1 MNNKETLEK
10 IYKLNNDLYAKID
23 TCIGD
28 IVLSRLH
35 QERDV
40 EEMAIFNMQTLMNVT
55 LQHLC
60 WANQELEKIL
70 DENGNS

>member
-10 IYKLNNDLYAKID
+10 IYRLNNDLYAQID

-28 IVLSRLH
+28 IVFARLH
-35 QERDV
+35 KKRDV
-40 EEMAIFNMQTLMNVT
+40 EAQAIFNMQTLMNVT

-60 WANQELEKIL
+60 FVNQELEKIL
-70 DENGNS
+70 EDKK

>member
-1 MNNKETLEK
+1 MKEILEK
-10 IYKLNNDLYAKID
+10 IYKLNNDLYAEID

-28 IVLSRLH
+28 IILARLH

-40 EEMAIFNMQTLMNVT
+40 EARAMFQMESLMVCT

-60 WANQELEKIL
+60 WVNQELEEFLEEKK
-70 DENGNS
+70 